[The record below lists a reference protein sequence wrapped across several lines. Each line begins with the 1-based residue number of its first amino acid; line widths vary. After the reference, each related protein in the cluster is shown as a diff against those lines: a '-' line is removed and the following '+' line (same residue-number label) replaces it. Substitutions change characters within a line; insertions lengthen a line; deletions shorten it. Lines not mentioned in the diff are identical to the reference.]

1 MLKVYNVLNRKKE
14 EFVPGDGGNVKMYA
28 CGITASG
35 SAHIGHA
42 YQAIIFDVIRSYLE
56 YSGYNVTYVRNYTDV
71 DDKIIIKARE
81 LKVDPQQY
89 AEQIMGEI
97 DGQFRELGV
106 MPPTICSRAT
116 ECISDMISFIQ
127 TLIDKGFA
135 YPTEYG
141 DVYYKVDRFPK
152 YGAFSNRLE
161 GSELLSGVR
170 KETEPGKLDD
180 RDFALWKHAGDDEIF
195 WESPWGKGRPGWHI
209 ECSTMSMKYL
219 GETLDIHGG
228 GKDLI
233 FPHHENEIA
242 QSEAL
247 TGKPFARYWLHNGLV
262 KVNGQKMSK
271 SLGNGILLKDLLDNY
286 VGDVIK
292 ITLLMNSYRS
302 DVNIM
307 DGIFDSNEAKIYEIY
322 KLFDR
327 VGTLAG
333 GSEQAGTE
341 HADPGKAD
349 AEKAVPQPGV
359 SQLSARIENEFREAM
374 DNDFNTSLA
383 VANLFGYSQEL
394 AKLVN
399 KNLIGEALD
408 VMNTLKRVYGV
419 LRLLNDRPADVIASI
434 KNKHLKLAGV
444 DKAETDEAF
453 EKWKILKSEKKFDEC
468 DIIRNDMAAKGIVF
482 VTERNGGSYWDV
494 RF

>member
-14 EFVPGDGGNVKMYA
+14 EFIPGDGRNVKLYA

-42 YQAIIFDVIRSYLE
+42 YQAVVFDVIRSYLE
-56 YSGYNVTYVRNYTDV
+56 YSGYNVVYVRNYTDV

-81 LKVDPQQY
+81 LKVDPMEY
-89 AEQIMGEI
+89 AEGIMKEI
-97 DGQFRELGV
+97 DGQFEELGIE
-106 MPPTICSRAT
+106 PPTICSRAT
-116 ECISDMISFIQ
+116 ACIADMIAFIKA
-127 TLIDKGFA
+127 LIDKGYA
-135 YPTEYG
+135 YPTEFG
-141 DVYYKVDRFPK
+141 DVYYKVEKFPK

-195 WESPWGKGRPGWHI
+195 WDSPWGKGRPGWHI

-247 TGKPFARYWLHNGLV
+247 TGRPFARYWLHNGLV
-262 KVNGQKMSK
+262 KVSGQKMSK
-271 SLGNGILLKDLLDNY
+271 SLGNGILLRDLLDEY
-286 VGDVIK
+286 VPDVIK

-302 DVNIM
+302 DINIM
-307 DGIFDSNEAKIYEIY
+307 DGIFDNNEAKIYDLY

-327 VGTLAG
+327 IEAL
-333 GSEQAGTE
+333 SEGAAPAASE
-341 HADPGKAD
+341 
-349 AEKAVPQPGV
+349 
-359 SQLSARIENEFREAM
+359 LSARIENEFRDAM
-374 DNDFNTSLA
+374 DNDFNTALA
-383 VANLFGYSQEL
+383 VANLFGYYQEL
-394 AKLVN
+394 LKLVN
-399 KNLIGEALD
+399 KGLIGEALD

-419 LRLLNDRPADVIASI
+419 LRLLGGEPSDVIGRI
-434 KNKHLKLAGV
+434 KEKHLASSAVTREEADG
-444 DKAETDEAF
+444 AF
-453 EKWKILKSEKKFDEC
+453 EKWKALKNEKKFEEC
-468 DIIRNDMAAKGIVF
+468 DIIRNDMASKGIVF

-494 RF
+494 KLR